1 MAAEV
6 DARVGTGPGDGDG
19 RAAFDAFCV
28 REWPPLVAMLAV
40 VAQDRPTAEE
50 LAQESLARAW
60 VRWERVGV
68 LERPDLW
75 VRRVGL
81 NLATSWWRRQ
91 LVARRAS
98 AHAGMAAIAPGPE
111 PDDDALLAAVGRLP
125 ARQRTAIG
133 LRYLGDLSVA
143 ETARVMGCKE
153 GTVKALT
160 AQGLDRLRRS
170 GLIGA
175 ETNDD

>member
-1 MAAEV
+1 MQEETGAAS
-6 DARVGTGPGDGDG
+6 GPEDRDG
-19 RAAFDAFCV
+19 RAAFDAFCT
-28 REWPPLVAMLAV
+28 RQWRPLVSTLIAV
-40 VAQDRPTAEE
+40 VQDRPTAEE

-60 VRWERVGV
+60 VRWDRVRV
-68 LERPDLW
+68 LERPELW
-75 VRRVGL
+75 VRRVGI

-91 LVARRAS
+91 LVSRRAS
-98 AHAGMAAIAPGPE
+98 AQTSAPATAPGPE
-111 PDDDALLAAVGRLP
+111 PTDDALLAALGRLP
-125 ARQRTAIG
+125 ARQRTAIS

-143 ETARVMGCKE
+143 DTARVMGCKD

-160 AQGLDRLRRS
+160 AQGLDHLRRS

>member
-1 MAAEV
+1 MQEVAEAPSAP
-6 DARVGTGPGDGDG
+6 DDGGG

-28 REWPPLVAMLAV
+28 REWRPLVSTLAV
-40 VAQDRPTAEE
+40 VVQDRPTAEE

-60 VRWERVGV
+60 VRWNRVRV

-75 VRRVGL
+75 VRRIGI

-91 LVARRAS
+91 LVSRRAPAQTS
-98 AHAGMAAIAPGPE
+98 ATATAPGPE
-111 PDDDALLAAVGRLP
+111 PADDALLAALGRLP

-143 ETARVMGCKE
+143 ETARVMGCKD